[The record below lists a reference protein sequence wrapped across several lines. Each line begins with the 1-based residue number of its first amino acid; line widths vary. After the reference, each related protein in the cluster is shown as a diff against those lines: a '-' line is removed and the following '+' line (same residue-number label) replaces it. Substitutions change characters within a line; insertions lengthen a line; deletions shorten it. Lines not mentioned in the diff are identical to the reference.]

1 MLDVQQARCEMSKE
15 KEAQSPEEALR
26 RLKDQLDY
34 LEKRGLMDA
43 AETLRKRSKD
53 SEDID
58 EKGIL
63 RDNRIK

>member
-1 MLDVQQARCEMSKE
+1 
-15 KEAQSPEEALR
+15 
-26 RLKDQLDY
+26 
-34 LEKRGLMDA
+34 MDA

-53 SEDID
+53 SKDID